1 MIVAIDRVDKSC
13 SSMADIALRKH
24 FAVRVERPPTR
35 HQAVLDS
42 SVCGGSIMRLRALLL
57 VFGALILASGTVRGV
72 DRGQFEDVPDDI
84 RAWFKGV
91 RSPSGAV
98 CCDISDGHRTI
109 YDVREGSYW
118 VPIDG
123 VWWRV
128 PETAI
133 VRYAGNPLGEAVVW
147 YVSVRGNIEIRCFV
161 PADAS

>member
-1 MIVAIDRVDKSC
+1 
-13 SSMADIALRKH
+13 
-24 FAVRVERPPTR
+24 
-35 HQAVLDS
+35 
-42 SVCGGSIMRLRALLL
+42 MRFRALLL
-57 VFGALILASGTVRGV
+57 AFGALVIASGTVRGV
-72 DRGQFEDVPDDI
+72 DRGQFKDVPDDI
-84 RAWFKGV
+84 RAWFRGV
-91 RSPSGAV
+91 RSPSGSV

-109 YDVREGSYW
+109 YDVRGGSYW

-133 VRYAGNPLGEAVVW
+133 VRNAGNPLGEAVVW